1 MMWLNPIAIVCALMA
16 ATPIWADDLLVFA
29 AASLKGPLDKSVA
42 EMPEVQGSY
51 AGSGTLARQ
60 VQQGAPADVVL
71 LASDAWMGALVD
83 SGVVDDPIDFAGNR
97 LVLVGQSKMASV
109 TLDAPSV
116 LAALDGGRLAMG
128 FTASVPAGIYGK
140 EALVSLGLW
149 ADVAPHVAEVDN
161 VRAALALV
169 ARGET
174 PLGVVYATDV
184 RVVPDLAVVAVFPDS
199 SHDDVSYWAAKVSA
213 SDHPG
218 AAGFVA
224 RMQST
229 EVQLILRG
237 AGFCAIEAP
246 CEAQ

>member
-1 MMWLNPIAIVCALMA
+1 MWLKPIAFVCALMA
-16 ATPIWADDLLVFA
+16 ATPTAADDLLVFA
-29 AASLKGPLDKSVA
+29 AASLKGPLDKIVA
-42 EMPEVQGSY
+42 GMPEVRVSY

-97 LVLVGQSKMASV
+97 LVLVGQPKMASV
-109 TLDAPSV
+109 PLDAPSV

-169 ARGET
+169 ARGEV

-184 RVVPDLAVVAVFPDS
+184 RVVPDLSVVAVFPDS

-213 SDHPG
+213 SDHPA

-229 EVQLILRG
+229 EVQLILRE